1 MINEYIN
8 LGEINTLKITR
19 ITDNGYYLNSKD
31 EDEVL
36 LPNAYINNDMKI
48 GDIIEV
54 FIYTDSEDRFVATTE
69 TPYGMKNQFIV
80 ANVVDSVDFGAF
92 VDWGLP
98 KDLFV
103 PKNKQKTP
111 FKVGDKRIIRI
122 VEDEKTSRLIGVEKI
137 TSYLSNETKHLKKN
151 QEVDILVF
159 AKTPLGFK
167 VIIDNTYEGMIYNN
181 EIFSKIDIADSLKAY
196 IKTVREDKKVD
207 VSLQAIGKEKAG
219 DINTKKII
227 QLLEQNNNELPYN
240 YKTDPK
246 TIQEIFAISK
256 KAYKR
261 ALTTLIENG
270 IISTN
275 ENGIQKL

>member
-19 ITDNGYYLNSKD
+19 ITDNGYYLNSKY

-54 FIYTDSEDRFVATTE
+54 FIYTDSEDRFVATTD
-69 TPYGMKNQFIV
+69 TPYGMKDQFIV

-111 FKVGDKRIIRI
+111 FKIGDKRIIRI
-122 VEDEKTSRLIGVEKI
+122 IEDEKTSRLIGIEKI

-167 VIIDNTYEGMIYNN
+167 VIINNTYEGMIYNN
-181 EIFSKIDIADSLKAY
+181 EIFSKVNIGDSLKAY

-207 VSLQAIGKEKAG
+207 VSLQPIGKEKAG

-240 YKTDPK
+240 YKTDSK
-246 TIQEIFAISK
+246 IIQEIFGISK

-261 ALTTLIENG
+261 ALTTLIEND

>member
-54 FIYTDSEDRFVATTE
+54 FIYTDSEDRFVATTD
-69 TPYGMKNQFIV
+69 TPYGMKDQFIV

-111 FKVGDKRIIRI
+111 FKIGDKRIIRI
-122 VEDEKTSRLIGVEKI
+122 VEDEKTSRLIGIEKI

-167 VIIDNTYEGMIYNN
+167 VIINNTYEGMIYNN
-181 EIFSKIDIADSLKAY
+181 EIFSKVNIGDSLKAY

-207 VSLQAIGKEKAG
+207 VSLQPIGKEKAG

-240 YKTDPK
+240 YKTDSK
-246 TIQEIFAISK
+246 IIQEIFGISK

-261 ALTTLIENG
+261 ALTTLIEND